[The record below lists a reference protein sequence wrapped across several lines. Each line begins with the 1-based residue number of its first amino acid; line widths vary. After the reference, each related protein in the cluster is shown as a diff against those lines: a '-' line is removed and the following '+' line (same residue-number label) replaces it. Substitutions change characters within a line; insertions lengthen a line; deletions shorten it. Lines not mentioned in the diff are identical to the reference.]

1 MADYT
6 QAAATLLAHQAHTH
20 AVTDVS
26 QVGTEVDVRTFLSGQ
41 VFVYHANIETTANA
55 TGVQYKI
62 QGRWSTGAN
71 VNEDWIDLMTFQTGE
86 VSAVAAEIAGSEAA
100 GQTSITV
107 DADPTGAF
115 TRGILCYIEDTSV
128 VADGEW
134 NQVDHSVAV
143 TDVFLID
150 GLTNAKDAADT
161 IWTKAERFTAKIVD
175 FGGMS
180 YIRAIMLH
188 TAATG
193 SDIHFKAELVSATDI
208 A

>member
-107 DADPTGAF
+107 DADPTG
-115 TRGILCYIEDTSV
+115 V
-128 VADGEW
+128 
-134 NQVDHSVAV
+134 
-143 TDVFLID
+143 
-150 GLTNAKDAADT
+150 
-161 IWTKAERFTAKIVD
+161 KIVL
-175 FGGMS
+175 
-180 YIRAIMLH
+180 R
-188 TAATG
+188 
-193 SDIHFKAELVSATDI
+193 V
-208 A
+208 